1 MKKEYTQLNGIQR
14 TQLQT
19 LLKVK
24 TSLSDISH
32 ELGVSRQ
39 TLYRELLRNSY
50 PVSRDIIGLKS
61 SCIHFLDCK
70 KNKKSFRLECPHDCI
85 KYQPGRQSC
94 LKKYP
99 FVCNNCSK
107 KRHCQFLHYYYD
119 SEDASV
125 NYHNRISNDRKI
137 PKTKEEIIK
146 EINKI
151 VSPLVK
157 KGQSIEAI
165 LINHPEI
172 EVS

>member
-1 MKKEYTQLNGIQR
+1 M
-14 TQLQT
+14 
-19 LLKVK
+19 
-24 TSLSDISH
+24 
-32 ELGVSRQ
+32 
-39 TLYRELLRNSY
+39 
-50 PVSRDIIGLKS
+50 
-61 SCIHFLDCK
+61 F
-70 KNKKSFRLECPHDCI
+70 
-85 KYQPGRQSC
+85 
-94 LKKYP
+94 
-99 FVCNNCSK
+99 K

-172 EVS
+172 EVSSLTIINWIKYGLLDCKLSEFRMFGRRIPSKQYDYSKKKNCGQGFDK